1 MKTVLITGVAGFLGR
16 HTAARFARE
25 GWRVVGIDDV
35 APENAPGDRCALYV
49 RMSLPQPELGDLLRE
64 EQPETLVHCA
74 GRASVPLSMQDP
86 AGDYF
91 ANGVLTFEILE
102 ALRREAKGCRMI
114 YLSSAAVYG
123 NPERLPV
130 REVDPVLPLS
140 PYGYHKRIGELVCE
154 EYSRIYGI
162 PATVVRIFSAYGPG
176 LRRQV
181 VWDIFRRLL
190 SGEKL
195 RLHGTGKESR
205 DFVHAADVSRG
216 LELFAREKDKG
227 YAVYNLGSGRE
238 TSIAE
243 LAQIAARVMEA
254 DCAVEFDGEAALG
267 QPVNWRADI
276 GRACEVGYE
285 ARVTIEEGVR
295 SLAAWVQAEQGVV

>member
-1 MKTVLITGVAGFLGR
+1 
-16 HTAARFARE
+16 
-25 GWRVVGIDDV
+25 
-35 APENAPGDRCALYV
+35 
-49 RMSLPQPELGDLLRE
+49 
-64 EQPETLVHCA
+64 
-74 GRASVPLSMQDP
+74 
-86 AGDYF
+86 
-91 ANGVLTFEILE
+91 
-102 ALRREAKGCRMI
+102 
-114 YLSSAAVYG
+114 
-123 NPERLPV
+123 
-130 REVDPVLPLS
+130 
-140 PYGYHKRIGELVCE
+140 
-154 EYSRIYGI
+154 
-162 PATVVRIFSAYGPG
+162 
-176 LRRQV
+176 
-181 VWDIFRRLL
+181 
-190 SGEKL
+190 
-195 RLHGTGKESR
+195 
-205 DFVHAADVSRG
+205 VHAADVSRG